1 MTRKIIFKKNLKENS
16 KKWVRRQLSDIFYI
30 QAKKSGFR
38 SRSAFK
44 LIEIE
49 KKFKIFKNTNKILDL
64 GSAPGSWCQ
73 VALMSKHSENI
84 NILGVDKLKIQT
96 IKGANFFEGDLEE
109 IKTTQFIKEYF
120 KGSVDL
126 ILSDMAPNT
135 IGHKQADHLRILNLV
150 EIALDVCE
158 DNLKK
163 EGVFVCKIFQGGAQG
178 NLYKKMKEYF
188 YDIKYFKPK
197 ASRNESTETYLIAK
211 RK

>member
-96 IKGANFFEGDLEE
+96 I
-109 IKTTQFIKEYF
+109 I
-120 KGSVDL
+120 L
-126 ILSDMAPNT
+126 IL
-135 IGHKQADHLRILNLV
+135 
-150 EIALDVCE
+150 
-158 DNLKK
+158 
-163 EGVFVCKIFQGGAQG
+163 
-178 NLYKKMKEYF
+178 
-188 YDIKYFKPK
+188 
-197 ASRNESTETYLIAK
+197 
-211 RK
+211 

>member
-1 MTRKIIFKKNLKENS
+1 MKKKIVFKKNLKENS

-30 QAKKSGFR
+30 QAKRSGFR

-84 NILGVDKLKIQT
+84 NILGVDKLKVQT
-96 IKGANFFEGDLEE
+96 IEGADFFEGDLEE
-109 IKTTQFIKEYF
+109 IKTTEFIKEHF
-120 KGSVDL
+120 KGRVDL

-135 IGHKQADHLRILNLV
+135 IGHKQADHLRILSLV
-150 EIALDVCE
+150 EIALEICQDI
-158 DNLKK
+158 LKK
-163 EGVFVCKIFQGGAQG
+163 DGVFVCKIFQGGAQG
-178 NLYKKMKEYF
+178 NLYKKMKENF
-188 YDIKYFKPK
+188 YDVKYFKPQ
-197 ASRNESTETYLIAK
+197 ASRNESTETYLVAK
-211 RK
+211 KK